1 MLIDRLLRFSLN
13 KFADEEME
21 REIGAFF
28 EGRDNRGYDR
38 GLEVIRDSIRMR
50 AGYRERDREVLEEW
64 LRVNGYVGGGL
75 VKASI

>member
-13 KFADEEME
+13 KFADVETE

-28 EGRDNRGYDR
+28 VGRDNRGYDR

-50 AGYRERDREVLEEW
+50 AGYRGRDGDVLGEW
-64 LRVNGYVGGGL
+64 LRVNGYVGCGL